1 MCGGRPTGVG
11 SGICTT
17 NKRGIETEETED
29 WVTFEWQSGSEKVV
43 KTVAKQ
49 STTSFHP
56 LEQSP
61 PGAQRIASCLFAPP
75 THPGDSSSGAD
86 SEGNPVRTTFKIFPI
101 NWIDWG

>member
-43 KTVAKQ
+43 NN
-49 STTSFHP
+49 F
-56 LEQSP
+56 
-61 PGAQRIASCLFAPP
+61 
-75 THPGDSSSGAD
+75 
-86 SEGNPVRTTFKIFPI
+86 
-101 NWIDWG
+101 